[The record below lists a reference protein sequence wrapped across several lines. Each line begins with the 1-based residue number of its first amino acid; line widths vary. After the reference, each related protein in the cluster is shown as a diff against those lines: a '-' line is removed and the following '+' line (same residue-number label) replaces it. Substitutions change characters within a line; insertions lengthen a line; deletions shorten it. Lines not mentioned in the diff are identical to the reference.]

1 MDLKVLRPVMLSV
14 LFSLAIMVNAGADTL
29 YLKNG
34 RSLTG
39 VIKSDDGNDVELD
52 LGYGSVK
59 FEKSQ
64 IERIYKAKPDEINEI
79 KQAQKRKKNA
89 DEEKWARSESEPRKV
104 VISKELGQIGV
115 AALINKKV
123 NAALI
128 LDTGASCMVLS
139 SGIVKE
145 LGIDIQKEGQDMDLT
160 VADGRQIKAKY
171 INLESVSVEGAV
183 AKDVGAAVILDEK
196 EDLGFK
202 DGLLGLTFLN
212 RFSFKIDNKEKRLIL
227 EKLE

>member
-1 MDLKVLRPVMLSV
+1 MHFNTARPIL
-14 LFSLAIMVNAGADTL
+14 LFLLISLAAMGNLNADTV

-39 VIKSDDGNDVELD
+39 IIKSDDEDNIELD

-59 FEKSQ
+59 FEKSEV
-64 IERIYKAKPDEINEI
+64 ERIYKAEPDEIEDI
-79 KQAQKRKKNA
+79 KQAQKRKRSA
-89 DEEKWARSESEPRKV
+89 DDEKWAKAGSEPKPI
-104 VISKELGQIGV
+104 VISKELGHIGV
-115 AALINKKV
+115 TALINKKV

-139 SGIVKE
+139 SGIIKE

-160 VADGRQIKAKY
+160 VADGRKIKARY
-171 INLESVSVEGAV
+171 IILESVSVEGAV
-183 AKDVGAAVILDEK
+183 AKEVGAAVILDEK

-212 RFSFKIDNKEKRLIL
+212 RFNFKIDNKEKRLIL
-227 EKLE
+227 ENLE